1 MTIYAL
7 VDCNNFYVSCE
18 RVFNPKLEGRPVI
31 ILSSNDGCAI
41 ARSNEAKECGVKMA
55 QPLYQFTD
63 LVKKHD
69 IQVLSGNFHLYTD
82 MSNRV
87 MQVLADMAPA
97 TQQYSIDECFLDITG
112 MTDDLNEYGHA
123 VRAKVKQWT
132 GIPVGVGIAET
143 KTLAKVANRIAK
155 VSMKA
160 DGVLNL
166 VGSQWREKALEMTEV
181 GDVWGVGKQF
191 ARKLNRNGIKTALDL
206 TNQPDGWIRK
216 EMGVGGLKTVRELRG
231 EDCIGFESVPQPK
244 QTTLVSRSFGQT
256 ITELDDLINAVTVF
270 ATTAAADIRKA
281 NLVSSA
287 ISVFMETN
295 RFSNEPQYAP
305 SQSVELSPASN
316 NTKHIVRAAV
326 QGVKEA
332 YREGFKFKKAGVMLL
347 DLVDADHAPQSL
359 FDHHDPKDEKL
370 IEAFDQINRQQGPG
384 SINFGTAG
392 QPSAWHSASA
402 FRSPLYTTEWSDIP
416 TVKTYRSSERDLGF

>member
-7 VDCNNFYVSCE
+7 VDCNNFFVSCE

-63 LVKKHD
+63 MVKKYD

-87 MQVLADMAPA
+87 MQVLADMAPVA
-97 TQQYSIDECFLDITG
+97 QQYSIDECFLDITG
-112 MTDDLNEYGHA
+112 LPDSLDEYGQ
-123 VRAKVKQWT
+123 VIQAKVKQWT
-132 GIPVGVGIAET
+132 GIPVGIGIAET

-155 VSMKA
+155 VSKKTG
-160 DGVLNL
+160 GVLNL
-166 VGSQWREKALEMTEV
+166 VGSQWQDKALEKTEV
-181 GDVWGVGKQF
+181 GDVWGIGKQF
-191 ARKLNRNGIKTALDL
+191 AKKLHRNGIKTALDL
-206 TNQPDGWIRK
+206 TKQPDGWIRK
-216 EMGVGGLKTVRELRG
+216 EMSVGGLKTVRELRG
-231 EDCIGFESVPQPK
+231 EDCIGFESTPQPK
-244 QTTLVSRSFGQT
+244 QTTMVSRSFGQT

-287 ISVFMETN
+287 VSVFMETN

-305 SQSVELSPASN
+305 SQSVELSPASS
-316 NTKHIVRAAV
+316 NTKHIVRAAI
-326 QGVKEA
+326 QGIKEA

-347 DLVDADHAPQSL
+347 DLVDADAAPQSL
-359 FDHHDPKDEKL
+359 FDQLDPKDDKL
-370 IEAFDQINRQQGPG
+370 IAAFDQIIRQQGPG
-384 SINFGTAG
+384 AINFGTAG
-392 QPSAWHSASA
+392 QASEWHSASA

-416 TVKTYRSSERDLGF
+416 TVKT

>member
-1 MTIYAL
+1 MTIYGL

-63 LVKKHD
+63 IVKKHD

-112 MTDDLNEYGHA
+112 MPDNLDEYGQA

-155 VSMKA
+155 VSKKA

-166 VGSQWREKALEMTEV
+166 VGSQWQSQALERTEV
-181 GDVWGVGKQF
+181 GDVWGIGKQF
-191 ARKLNRNGIKTALDL
+191 AKKLNRNGVKTAFDL
-206 TNQPDGWIRK
+206 TQQPDGWIRK

-244 QTTLVSRSFGQT
+244 QTTMVSRSFGQT
-256 ITELDDLINAVTVF
+256 ITELDELINAVSVF

-305 SQSVELSPASN
+305 SQSVELSPATN
-316 NTKHIVRAAV
+316 NTKHIVRAAI

-332 YREGFKFKKAGVMLL
+332 YREGCKFKRAGVMLL
-347 DLVDADHAPQSL
+347 DLVDADSAPQSL
-359 FDHHDPKDEKL
+359 FDHHDPKDDKL

-384 SINFGTAG
+384 AINFGTAG
-392 QPSAWHSASA
+392 QVSKWHSASA
-402 FRSPLYTTEWSDIP
+402 FRSPRYTTEWSDIP
-416 TVKTYRSSERDLGF
+416 MVKT

>member
-41 ARSNEAKECGVKMA
+41 ARSNEAKVCGVKMA

-63 LVKKHD
+63 IVKKHD

-97 TQQYSIDECFLDITG
+97 AQQYSIDECFLDITG
-112 MTDDLNEYGHA
+112 LTDDLDDFGQA

-132 GIPVGVGIAET
+132 GIPVGIGIAET

-155 VSMKA
+155 VSKKA
-160 DGVLNL
+160 DGVINL
-166 VGSQWREKALEMTEV
+166 VDSQWRDKALEMTEV

-191 ARKLNRNGIKTALDL
+191 AKKLHRNGIMTALDL
-206 TNQPDGWIRK
+206 VNQPDGWIRQ
-216 EMGVGGLKTVRELRG
+216 EMAVGGLKTVRELRG
-231 EDCIGFESVPQPK
+231 EDCIGFESIPKPK

-256 ITELDDLINAVTVF
+256 VTGLDELINAVTVF
-270 ATTAAADIRKA
+270 ATTAATDIRRA
-281 NLVSSA
+281 GLVSSA
-287 ISVFMETN
+287 VSVSIETN

-305 SQSVELSPASN
+305 SRSVELTPATN
-316 NTKHIVRAAV
+316 NTKHIVRAAI

-332 YREGFKFKKAGVMLL
+332 YREGFKFKRAGVMLL
-347 DLVDADHAPQSL
+347 DLMDADSAPQSL
-359 FDHHDPKDEKL
+359 FDHHDPKDDKL

-384 SINFGTAG
+384 AINFGTAG
-392 QPSAWHSASA
+392 QPSVWHSASA
-402 FRSPLYTTEWSDIP
+402 FRSPRYTTEWADIP
-416 TVKTYRSSERDLGF
+416 GVKT

>member
-1 MTIYAL
+1 MTTYAL

-18 RVFNPKLEGRPVI
+18 RVFNPKLDGLPVI

-41 ARSNEAKECGVKMA
+41 ARSNEAKEFGVKMA

-63 LVKKHD
+63 IVKRHD

-97 TQQYSIDECFLDITG
+97 TQPYSIDECFLDITG
-112 MTDDLNEYGHA
+112 MPDDLDEYGQA

-155 VSMKA
+155 VSKKA

-166 VGSQWREKALEMTEV
+166 VGSQWQSQALERTEV
-181 GDVWGVGKQF
+181 GDVWGIGKQF
-191 ARKLNRNGIKTALDL
+191 AKKLNRNGVKTAFDL
-206 TNQPDGWIRK
+206 TQQPDGWIRK

-244 QTTLVSRSFGQT
+244 QTTMVSRSFGQT
-256 ITELDDLINAVTVF
+256 ITELDELINAVSVF

-305 SQSVELSPASN
+305 SQSVELSPATN
-316 NTKHIVRAAV
+316 NTKHIVRAAI
-326 QGVKEA
+326 QGVREA

-347 DLVDADHAPQSL
+347 DLVDVDHAPKSL
-359 FDHHDPKDEKL
+359 FDSHDPKDDRL
-370 IEAFDQINRQQGPG
+370 IEAFDQIIRQQGPG
-384 SINFGTAG
+384 AINFGTAG
-392 QPSAWHSASA
+392 QAASWHSASA
-402 FRSPLYTTEWSDIP
+402 FRSPRYTTEWADIP
-416 TVKTYRSSERDLGF
+416 GVKT

>member
-18 RVFNPKLEGRPVI
+18 RVFNPKLDDRPVI

-41 ARSNEAKECGVKMA
+41 ARSNEAKEFGVKMA

-63 LVKKHD
+63 IVKKHD

-87 MQVLADMAPA
+87 MQVLADMAPL

-112 MTDDLNEYGHA
+112 MTEDLDEYGHT

-132 GIPVGVGIAET
+132 GIPVGIGIAET

-155 VSMKA
+155 TSQKT

-166 VGSQWREKALEMTEV
+166 VGSQWQTKALGKTEV
-181 GDVWGVGKQF
+181 GDVWGIGKQF
-191 ARKLNRNGIKTALDL
+191 TKKLNRNGVKTALDL

-256 ITELDDLINAVTVF
+256 ISDLDDLINAVTVF

-281 NLVSSA
+281 GLVSSS

-305 SQSVELSPASN
+305 SQSIELSPATN
-316 NTKHIVRAAV
+316 NTKHIVRAAI

-359 FDHHDPKDEKL
+359 FDSHDPKDDKL
-370 IEAFDQINRQQGPG
+370 IEAFDQINRRQGPG
-384 SINFGTAG
+384 AIYFGTAG
-392 QPSAWHSASA
+392 QASKWHSASA
-402 FRSPLYTTEWSDIP
+402 YQSPRYTTEWDDIP
-416 TVKTYRSSERDLGF
+416 SVKT

>member
-41 ARSNEAKECGVKMA
+41 ARSNEAKEFGVKMA

-63 LVKKHD
+63 IVKKHD

-87 MQVLADMAPA
+87 MQVLADMAPEI
-97 TQQYSIDECFLDITG
+97 QQYSIDECFLDITG
-112 MTDDLNEYGHA
+112 LTDDLDEYGQA
-123 VRAKVKQWT
+123 VRARVKQWT
-132 GIPVGVGIAET
+132 GIPVGIGIAET
-143 KTLAKVANRIAK
+143 KTLAKVAIRIAK
-155 VSMKA
+155 VSKKTS
-160 DGVLNL
+160 GVLNL
-166 VGSQWREKALEMTEV
+166 TGSQWRAKALERTEV
-181 GDVWGVGKQF
+181 GDVWGIGKQF
-191 ARKLNRNGIKTALDL
+191 TKKLNRNGVKTALDL

-231 EDCIGFESVPQPK
+231 EDCIGFESIPQPK

-256 ITELDDLINAVTVF
+256 VTGLDELINAVTVF

-287 ISVFMETN
+287 ISVFIETN
-295 RFSNEPQYAP
+295 RFSNDPQYAP
-305 SQSVELSPASN
+305 SQSVELTPSTN
-316 NTKHIVRAAV
+316 NTKHIVRAAI
-326 QGVKEA
+326 QGVKAA

-347 DLVDADHAPQSL
+347 DLVDADHAPKSL
-359 FDHHDPKDEKL
+359 FDSHDPKDDRL

-384 SINFGTAG
+384 AINFGTAG
-392 QPSAWHSASA
+392 QASPWHSASA
-402 FRSPLYTTEWSDIP
+402 YRSPRYTTEWPDIP
-416 TVKTYRSSERDLGF
+416 MVKT